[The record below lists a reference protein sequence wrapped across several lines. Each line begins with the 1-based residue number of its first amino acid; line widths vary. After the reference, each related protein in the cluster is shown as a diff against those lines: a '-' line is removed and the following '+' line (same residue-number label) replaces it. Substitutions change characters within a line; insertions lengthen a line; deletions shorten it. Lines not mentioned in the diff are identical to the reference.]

1 MDMCVDYRVFSRST
15 RHRDDAPL
23 PSRGT
28 ARDAAE
34 TRRRESDTTR
44 GCLAIPPAVQLLDRY
59 HAQVPVGRRATGFLL
74 VAQRLH
80 TAS

>member
-44 GCLAIPPAVQLLDRY
+44 GLLDRY
-59 HAQVPVGRRATGFLL
+59 HPQVPVGRRASGFLL